1 MGRWLLWL
9 PLSPAYTVF
18 FRPECWLS
26 WRLGKVPWRAFAPPP
41 WRAEKRIRQAWIM
54 SKVGVMKGNE
64 DAKALYE
71 KAGFVVDTVASED
84 DG

>member
-1 MGRWLLWL
+1 
-9 PLSPAYTVF
+9 
-18 FRPECWLS
+18 
-26 WRLGKVPWRAFAPPP
+26 
-41 WRAEKRIRQAWIM
+41 M